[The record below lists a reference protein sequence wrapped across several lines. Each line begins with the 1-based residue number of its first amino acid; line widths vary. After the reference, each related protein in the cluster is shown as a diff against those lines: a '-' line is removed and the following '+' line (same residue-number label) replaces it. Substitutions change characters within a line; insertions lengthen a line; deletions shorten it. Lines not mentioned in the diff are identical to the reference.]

1 MKIYSKLVLDE
12 AGHVL
17 EEISKDYSGPV
28 AQCSPNSPK
37 PKFAPPG
44 YSAAGEMVRG
54 DLKDS
59 LTGAVKESV
68 INNPF
73 LDASSREMQTTTDA
87 IRGSYGARGLA
98 GSGIAVQG
106 ENQAISDIMLK
117 SQAARAGQLTGIMAT
132 GSSSPSYAGQQERP
146 GKGFM
151 GMK

>member
-1 MKIYSKLVLDE
+1 MKVYEKLVLDE
-12 AGHVL
+12 AGNVL
-17 EEISKDYSGPV
+17 EEISKDYSGPI
-28 AQCSPNSPK
+28 AECSPKSPK

-44 YSAAGEMVRG
+44 YSPAGEIIRE
-54 DLKDS
+54 DLREPLVGSIKDS
-59 LTGAVKESV
+59 I

-73 LDASSREMQTTTDA
+73 MDAASREMQTTTDA

-98 GSGIAVQG
+98 NSGIAVQG

-117 SQAARAGQLTGIMAT
+117 SQAQRAGQLTGILAT
-132 GSSSPSYAGQQERP
+132 GASSPSYASQQERP

>member
-12 AGHVL
+12 AGNVL

-28 AQCSPNSPK
+28 AQCSPKSPK
-37 PKFAPPG
+37 PQFAPAK
-44 YSAAGEMVRG
+44 YSAAGEMIRE
-54 DLKDS
+54 DLREPLGGAIKDS
-59 LTGAVKESV
+59 I

-98 GSGIAVQG
+98 NSGIAVQG

-117 SQAARAGQLTGIMAT
+117 SQAQRAGQLTGIMAT
-132 GSSSPSYAGQQERP
+132 GSSSPSFAGQQERP